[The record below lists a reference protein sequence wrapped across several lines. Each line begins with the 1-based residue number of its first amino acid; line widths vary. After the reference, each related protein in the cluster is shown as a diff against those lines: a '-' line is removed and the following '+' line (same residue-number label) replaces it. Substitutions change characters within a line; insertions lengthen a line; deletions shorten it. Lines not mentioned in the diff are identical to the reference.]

1 MHQNTTA
8 EVVRAEPKSYRFFLV
23 GLRALDLLVEA
34 VDLVFEV
41 LKVLLIFFLLLEY
54 ILQTPLLFLVILLV
68 FSSSSCFIVKVYFQF
83 PDLVW
88 KQHTLL
94 FSTKVLIEDTKLKSP
109 AGDGTARQFTCSP
122 EKREG
127 LAVRRAKTVTSLS
140 SYFKTLRSGPASGL
154 NPRPSSRVPK
164 FSLNPVISVVIF
176 GIL

>member
-1 MHQNTTA
+1 MHKNTTA

-83 PDLVW
+83 PDLV
-88 KQHTLL
+88 
-94 FSTKVLIEDTKLKSP
+94 
-109 AGDGTARQFTCSP
+109 
-122 EKREG
+122 
-127 LAVRRAKTVTSLS
+127 
-140 SYFKTLRSGPASGL
+140 
-154 NPRPSSRVPK
+154 
-164 FSLNPVISVVIF
+164 
-176 GIL
+176 